1 MDLQWTCPQ
10 AGACKVAKHSGSE
23 HCGAPHF
30 VHPNLIQSPP
40 PSLLQ
45 LFFDRLLSRVLLRL
59 AAVPTSLLKGV
70 ILKNV
75 PILRNADSLL
85 LV

>member
-1 MDLQWTCPQ
+1 M
-10 AGACKVAKHSGSE
+10 AKCSGSE
-23 HCGAPHF
+23 HCGNPQF
-30 VHPNLIQSPP
+30 VQPGLPQSPP
-40 PSLLQ
+40 PSLPQ
-45 LFFDRLLSRVLLRL
+45 PFVSGLLLEGLLRP
-59 AAVPTSLLKGV
+59 AAVPTSILEGV

>member
-1 MDLQWTCPQ
+1 MDLPQ
-10 AGACKVAKHSGSE
+10 VGACKVAKLSGSE

-30 VHPNLIQSPP
+30 VHPSLTQSPP
-40 PSLLQ
+40 LSLPQ
-45 LFFDRLLSRVLLRL
+45 LFFDRPLSRGLLRL
-59 AAVPTSLLKGV
+59 AAVPTSLLKRV